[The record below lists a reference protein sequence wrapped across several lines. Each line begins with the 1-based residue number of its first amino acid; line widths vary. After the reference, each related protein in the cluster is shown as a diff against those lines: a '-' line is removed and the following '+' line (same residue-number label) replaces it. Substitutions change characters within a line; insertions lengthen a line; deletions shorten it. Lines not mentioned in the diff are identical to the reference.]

1 MPLASKFKGAI
12 TVLANEQKKPHY
24 IYFSHL
30 DSSQSVF
37 KHTSSVLIMETNTDT
52 L

>member
-1 MPLASKFKGAI
+1 M
-12 TVLANEQKKPHY
+12 NKKKKHY

-37 KHTSSVLIMETNTDT
+37 KHTSSLLIMETNTDT
-52 L
+52 LKALHLTRLGTKI